1 MNTTPPEG
9 ADDIV
14 AAQRPSDHDASDY
27 NKHGRL
33 KGTVYEAEMERI
45 QEQLVLLQYWIA
57 SQGLKVAVIF
67 EGRGSA
73 GKGGVIKRITERTSP
88 RTVRVVALPK
98 PTERERTQ
106 WYFQRYVKHL
116 PAAGEMVL
124 FDRSWYNRSNVE
136 WVMGYCSEEQHQEFL
151 RSCPE
156 FERMLVRSGI
166 TVLKYWF
173 SVSFEEQRRRFEA
186 RNSEPLKRWKL
197 SDMDLAEHELYV
209 RYSMAKDTTFQY
221 TDIKQAPWYVV
232 PSDDKRAS
240 RINCMSHLLSQ
251 FDFVDVAPDVVE
263 LPTMREIPVHAAADA
278 RADVRAAGLLT
289 RRQVRVAD
297 GRLVQHPGDG
307 EAGDGGEAGG
317 AGEGPDQELGRV
329 GESRREGVRLRV
341 GDEARDR
348 QGQRGGA
355 EDDGQTVESADDRGH
370 RHLGDG
376 RRLEGREA
384 GRAPAHHGLRAQRTV
399 DVGEHLAVHVIV
411 APGHVEQ
418 VGLDLEHDE
427 RLGHV
432 SVVAVEHA
440 PDLLVSRG
448 VEETRLGQR
457 HAVRRGRVGARRLR
471 LLPVGQRRDVEDPH
485 AVILPHGG
493 CG

>member
-1 MNTTPPEG
+1 
-9 ADDIV
+9 
-14 AAQRPSDHDASDY
+14 
-27 NKHGRL
+27 
-33 KGTVYEAEMERI
+33 MERL

-57 SQGLKVAVIF
+57 SQGLKVAVVF

-106 WYFQRYVKHL
+106 WYFQRYVEHL

-136 WVMGYCSEEQHQEFL
+136 WVMGYCSEEEHQEFL

-186 RNSEPLKRWKL
+186 RNAEPLKRWKL

-240 RINCMSHLLSQ
+240 RLNCISHLLSQ
-251 FDFVDVAPDVVE
+251 FDYVDVAPDVVA
-263 LPTMREIPVHAAADA
+263 LPTMREIPY
-278 RADVRAAGLLT
+278 VRPPMHEQT
-289 RRQVRVAD
+289 FVPRRF
-297 GRLVQHPGDG
+297 
-307 EAGDGGEAGG
+307 
-317 AGEGPDQELGRV
+317 
-329 GESRREGVRLRV
+329 
-341 GDEARDR
+341 
-348 QGQRGGA
+348 
-355 EDDGQTVESADDRGH
+355 
-370 RHLGDG
+370 
-376 RRLEGREA
+376 
-384 GRAPAHHGLRAQRTV
+384 
-399 DVGEHLAVHVIV
+399 
-411 APGHVEQ
+411 
-418 VGLDLEHDE
+418 
-427 RLGHV
+427 
-432 SVVAVEHA
+432 
-440 PDLLVSRG
+440 
-448 VEETRLGQR
+448 
-457 HAVRRGRVGARRLR
+457 
-471 LLPVGQRRDVEDPH
+471 
-485 AVILPHGG
+485 
-493 CG
+493 